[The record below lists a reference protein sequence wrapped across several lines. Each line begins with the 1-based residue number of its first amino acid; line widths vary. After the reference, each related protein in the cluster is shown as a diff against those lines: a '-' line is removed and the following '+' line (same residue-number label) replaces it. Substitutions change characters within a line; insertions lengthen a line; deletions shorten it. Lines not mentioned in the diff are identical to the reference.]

1 MTGFDGLLPPSW
13 TPSSPPLVGEEN
25 VRVEP
30 RATGDA
36 DFAATLQ
43 TAMRG
48 LSDLGNSSHEQAM
61 ALVRGEPVHVHEVL
75 VSMGKSEV
83 AFNLALEV
91 RNRLLQ
97 AWETLQ
103 RSVL

>member
-13 TPSSPPLVGEEN
+13 TPSPARLVGEEP

-30 RATGDA
+30 RAAGDS

-43 TAMRG
+43 TAMRD
-48 LSDLGNSSHEQAM
+48 LAELGNSSHEQAM
-61 ALVRGEPVHVHEVL
+61 ALARGEPVHVHEVL
-75 VSMGKSEV
+75 VAMGKSDV